1 MWKALSSKCVNHQVS
16 QMIKFDTE
24 TIRLFNIFETLTGV
38 QAKDCLIKENI
49 VYFLVDEE
57 KIGLVVG
64 RNGNVIRNVE
74 KILNK
79 NIKLFGYS
87 DNLVKF
93 VKNLIPKASNI
104 KIFEENGKKIVEVNV
119 EKTDKPLIIGREGK
133 NLKILKE
140 LLKRNHKID
149 DLIVR

>member
-1 MWKALSSKCVNHQVS
+1 MWKTLSSECFDHQVI

-24 TIRLFNIFETLTGV
+24 TIRLLNIFENLTGV
-38 QAKDCLIKENI
+38 AAKDCLIKENMI
-49 VYFLVDEE
+49 YFVVDEE

-64 RNGNVIRNVE
+64 RNGNVIKNVE
-74 KILNK
+74 RVLNK

-87 DNLVKF
+87 EDLTKF
-93 VKNLIPKASNI
+93 IKNLIPKANNI
-104 KIFEENGKKIVEVNV
+104 KIFEENGKKVVEVSV

-140 LLKRNHKID
+140 LLKRNHDVD
-149 DLIVR
+149 DLIIR